1 MKIWLNILMIF
12 CMTVSASVFSVQVH
26 AETKTLSYEEF
37 GRAAMKKAKEE
48 FPDAQIVDYLHVGK
62 KRKAETSIETFKLT
76 LKENNKPFEVFVFIE
91 YNEKTKKIIKVT
103 LDKVS

>member
-1 MKIWLNILMIF
+1 MKIMLTIFLIF
-12 CMTVSASVFSVQVH
+12 CMAVSASMFSVQAH
-26 AETKTLSYEEF
+26 AETKTQSYEEF

-62 KRKAETSIETFKLT
+62 KRKTETSIETFKLT
-76 LKENNKPFEVFVFIE
+76 LKENNKPFQVFVFIE
-91 YNEKTKKIIKVT
+91 YNENTKKVIKVT